1 MPVRGGIPA
10 PRSMA
15 DSSALPQQEDSL
27 RKALPAVDTTAL
39 KADITSI
46 ASRFLVDIAADPSDQ
61 SLHDSLD
68 SLLNLQN
75 LVESGRLGCQDYHD
89 VRGRIDSLVETGF
102 YLPLSTQPHAG
113 GNDLL
118 VLANPADAS
127 TSAFDHLEQ
136 APVSS
141 ATSSTCLYNCKI
153 CAQQYREKRL
163 QQDKWAAYDVCL
175 TDEDAN
181 NDISAKI
188 SHARASFRH
197 VTERL
202 ESSGNTIMKRWTEMS
217 VSKRAA
223 MLKVA
228 LPYVQN
234 RPWAAASL
242 LYKQANGNGYTWKC
256 RHTEWLLP
264 YLDLQSL
271 SDTPWRLLALLHHRT
286 QHSIEEWFMLDTQQL
301 RVPFAQGTLRL
312 AYNPHCVVTHGD
324 RFGQLQQWDEA
335 AAHRFDIVGFPR
347 AQVTF
352 EAQAQ
357 LGESMKTIVDLL
369 LKIEAPTGNNKW
381 LSSVKNAFGRPAS
394 AKALSGILDWPFSA
408 PPVFDSHA
416 LLESLRLRRDTAK
429 TQLRGVQDD
438 PDLAQ
443 RLLEQATELANK
455 IDQRPSM
462 HQDLRLQLMMD
473 HLDRYTCYQ
482 RAVEDLENSM
492 SAHEGIN
499 EDSASAQHHQ
509 ESLQLLGHSL
519 RALFDYMRNELRFL
533 ATRQPAFDS
542 YLCYCPKDFLLP
554 HTRQEDTM
562 LYVEDPIFWA
572 IDQLI
577 KYHDDRPFDYEL
589 LIGCVSEV
597 LSRVGKKKRGRL
609 NDQLHTHLEDMV
621 VVIEA
626 MSSLK
631 SHRPSVSGKLGVNH
645 SFQSTTAREQHKRW
659 CARASARVLLL
670 EDLTQLYEP
679 LDKLLKMPR
688 TWTKSGSISGNGHTE
703 SQGTLDLFWSEVR
716 HAKDV
721 LLKQNGASKQDR
733 VTYLEHIVRPRAR
746 DPDNEVPDIE
756 PMTLEPHNDTIE
768 QADRASVADSLHE
781 DRLLSTWPGS
791 QRTPSAL
798 TGNSATSDKVPLS
811 IQTVW
816 GRLGTD
822 EKVDFATPK
831 PREKVKTR
839 PITAPDEAPAPP
851 PPEPVLPPPP
861 ELERVSVNSTSLE
874 LFQRMFTPQETH
886 KRTACIDWEDL
897 TAALVDAGCTM
908 DSRGGSAVRFIRG
921 GNGPNSST
929 VSVHKPH
936 PDSSVNPIM
945 LKDVAKRLE
954 RYFGWTKEVFEERVK
969 VAGP

>member
-1 MPVRGGIPA
+1 
-10 PRSMA
+10 MA
-15 DSSALPQQEDSL
+15 DSSPLPQQEDSSQTL
-27 RKALPAVDTTAL
+27 SPAVDVAAL
-39 KADITSI
+39 K
-46 ASRFLVDIAADPSDQ
+46 VDIASITSRLQAALAAYPNSSALDQ
-61 SLHDSLD
+61 SLQ
-68 SLLNLQN
+68 SLLSLQE
-75 LVESGRLGCQDYHD
+75 VSDSGRLYDREYREIRD
-89 VRGRIDSLVETGF
+89 KVDSLMETCLH
-102 YLPLSTQPHAG
+102 LPPPTQPHADDG
-113 GNDLL
+113 DPLTQTDS
-118 VLANPADAS
+118 ADAS
-127 TSAFDHLEQ
+127 TSAFGHIDQ
-136 APVSS
+136 APESS
-141 ATSSTCLYNCKI
+141 ATPPTCPDSCKT
-153 CAQQYREKRL
+153 CAQQYRQTRL
-163 QQDKWAAYDVCL
+163 QQDKWAAYDACL
-175 TDEDAN
+175 TDEDAK
-181 NDISAKI
+181 NDVCSKI
-188 SHARASFRH
+188 SRARTSFDH
-197 VTERL
+197 VAGRL
-202 ESSGNTIMKRWTEMS
+202 ETSGNTVMKRWTEMS

-223 MLKVA
+223 ILKVA
-228 LPYVQN
+228 LPYIQN

-242 LYKQANGNGYTWKC
+242 LYKQADENGYTWKS
-256 RHTEWLLP
+256 RHAEWLLP

-301 RVPFAQGTLRL
+301 RVPFAQGTLSL

-324 RFGQLQQWDEA
+324 RFGHLQQWDEA

-357 LGESMKTIVDLL
+357 LGESMKMIVDLL
-369 LKIEAPTGNNKW
+369 LKIEAPTGNSKW
-381 LSSVKNAFGRPAS
+381 LSSVKSGFGQPAS
-394 AKALSGILDWPFSA
+394 GKTLSGILDWPFNA
-408 PPVFDSHA
+408 PPVFDGHA
-416 LLESLRLRRDTAK
+416 LLETLRLRRDTAK

-443 RLLEQATELANK
+443 QLLEQATELADM

-473 HLDRYTCYQ
+473 QLDRYTCYQ
-482 RAVEDLENSM
+482 RVVEDLESSM

-499 EDSASAQHHQ
+499 DDSSGAHHHQ

-542 YLCYCPKDFLLP
+542 HLCYCPKDFFLP

-589 LIGCVSEV
+589 LIGCISDV

-609 NDQLHTHLEDMV
+609 DDQLHAHLGDMV
-621 VVIEA
+621 VVVEA

-631 SHRPSVSGKLGVNH
+631 SHRPSVSGKLGINH
-645 SFQSTTAREQHKRW
+645 RFKSTAAREQHKRW
-659 CARASARVLLL
+659 VERASARVLLL
-670 EDLTQLYEP
+670 GDLTQLYEP
-679 LDKLLKMPR
+679 LNKLLRMPK
-688 TWTKSGSISGNGHTE
+688 TSTEASSTSGNRHAE
-703 SQGTLDLFWSEVR
+703 AQDTLDLFWSQVR

-721 LLKQNGASKQDR
+721 LLEQSGASKQDS
-733 VTYLEHIVRPRAR
+733 VTYLEHIVRPRTR
-746 DPDNEVPDIE
+746 DQNNEVPDIE
-756 PMTLEPHNDTIE
+756 LMTLEPHNDTIE
-768 QADRASVADSLHE
+768 QADRGSAASSLHG
-781 DRLLSTWPGS
+781 DQLLSTRPGL

-798 TGNSATSDKVPLS
+798 TGNSAATDKVTLP

-816 GRLGTD
+816 GRPDAD

-839 PITAPDEAPAPP
+839 PVTAPDEAPAPP
-851 PPEPVLPPPP
+851 PPEPILPPTQQ
-861 ELERVSVNSTSLE
+861 LDTVLVNSTSLE

-969 VAGP
+969 IAGP